1 MNLIIGRKPVLEALN
16 SDEEISQVYILFGQE
31 GGIIEAIRVAAK
43 KKGIKISQVPF
54 EKFRQ
59 ITQSKIAQGVAAVKS
74 SQKFYTLQEI
84 IKSAFSRIN
93 TSENKPVISNESSNE
108 KSEFNVGHKIS
119 LPINRDRNDNP
130 LKLEDKNK
138 SFPLL
143 LILDSIQDTH
153 NVGAILR
160 SADCSGVDGVIIT
173 KHNSAPINETVVKTS
188 AGASEHVKIAQISNL
203 AQTIDELKQNGFWIV
218 GSYLEGA
225 KDYTKVDYKIPIALI
240 VGNEEKGIRKLT
252 ADKCDYLVRIPM
264 KGKIQSLNVSVATG
278 ILLFE
283 ILTKKFIINL
293 IQNG

>member
-16 SDEEISQVYILFGQE
+16 SDEEISQVFILFGQE

-43 KKGIKISQVPF
+43 KKGIKVNQVPF
-54 EKFRQ
+54 EKFKQ
-59 ITQSKIAQGVAAVKS
+59 ITQSKVAQGVAAVKS
-74 SQKFYTLQEI
+74 SFRFFTLHEI
-84 IKSAFSRIN
+84 IELSKTKNLKAL
-93 TSENKPVISNESSNE
+93 
-108 KSEFNVGHKIS
+108 S
-119 LPINRDRNDNP
+119 LGEG
-130 LKLEDKNK
+130 LGEAL
-138 SFPLL
+138 PLL

-160 SADCSGVDGVIIT
+160 SADCSGVDGIIIT

-188 AGASEHVKIAQISNL
+188 AGATEHVKIAQVNNL

-225 KDYTKVDYKIPIALI
+225 KDYTKVDYKIPIAVI

-252 ADKCDYLVRIPM
+252 ADKCDHLVKIPM

-278 ILLFE
+278 VLLFE
-283 ILTKKFIINL
+283 ILRQRSL
-293 IQNG
+293 